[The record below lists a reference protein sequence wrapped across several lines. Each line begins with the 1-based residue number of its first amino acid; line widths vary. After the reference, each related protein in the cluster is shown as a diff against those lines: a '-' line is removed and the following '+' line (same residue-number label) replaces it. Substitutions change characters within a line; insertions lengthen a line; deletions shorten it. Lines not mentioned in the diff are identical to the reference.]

1 MRERRSLTLS
11 IGLCLCLLIFAR
23 TAASA
28 SDVQEARPAQ
38 DPTPTPIAKVEPL
51 QNREGRPLDQ
61 RSQPIIFSDDFGQ
74 QIPQSRFHLDR
85 ALNMPDWLHLGLQS
99 RWRYESYS
107 QPLRKNETTGG
118 AQFSEQALAQLGVR
132 YKPFLLVAE
141 FLDAR
146 PLHNFGLTVNS
157 KMEDR
162 NDVLQLYLGIGTDR
176 FLWSNITSEL
186 RVGKF
191 TLDLGSRRLIS
202 RVNFTN
208 VPSSFLG
215 AHGILGTTDEWKIR
229 TFVMRPVRSQ
239 QTSPDQINANTLL
252 AGIFYQERRL
262 PWVYTELYLYYTS
275 QNDRAPGSGSIQD
288 EESTH
293 GERQN
298 SIPRGFVSLDRR
310 TGALTTMRWSRFISS
325 GNRRCRPAEPW
336 SAIHRSPSS
345 RSINMRKSAIP
356 SPCPGAPSSVCSTTT
371 PAAARTRTT
380 AGTAGSIRS
389 MAHVIVILPTPASGR
404 SSADRI

>member
-1 MRERRSLTLS
+1 M
-11 IGLCLCLLIFAR
+11 F
-23 TAASA
+23 
-28 SDVQEARPAQ
+28 
-38 DPTPTPIAKVEPL
+38 
-51 QNREGRPLDQ
+51 
-61 RSQPIIFSDDFGQ
+61 
-74 QIPQSRFHLDR
+74 
-85 ALNMPDWLHLGLQS
+85 
-99 RWRYESYS
+99 
-107 QPLRKNETTGG
+107 
-118 AQFSEQALAQLGVR
+118 
-132 YKPFLLVAE
+132 AE

-146 PLHNFGLTVNS
+146 PLYNFGLTVNS

-176 FLWSNITSEL
+176 FLGSNITSEL

-215 AHGILGTTDEWKIR
+215 AHWILGATDEWKIR

-239 QTSPDQINANTLL
+239 QTAPDQVDANTLL

-298 SIPRGFVSLDRR
+298 LYSAGFRLFRPAHRGAYDYEVESIYQFGKSALEAGGTLVGGTPLPVFAFIQHAEIGYTFDVPWSPVVRVLYDYASGDKDPNDRR
-310 TGALTTMRWSRFISS
+310 NGRFDSLYGARNFDFTHTGIWSLFNRSNLSSPGVFLALHPSDTVRVALKQRFYWLAQSKDEFI
-325 GNRRCRPAEPW
+325 
-336 SAIHRSPSS
+336 
-345 RSINMRKSAIP
+345 
-356 SPCPGAPSSVCSTTT
+356 GAGLQD
-371 PAAARTRTT
+371 R
-380 AGTAGSIRS
+380 
-389 MAHVIVILPTPASGR
+389 SGR
-404 SSADRI
+404 SGNCLGSEFDLRVAWTASPNLLLEAGWLYLIKGSYYRNLLREGIAGSPNDKNTDYVFVSMRLFF